1 MFFKRNIAKKV
12 TRLQPASRWRAA
24 LEIHE
29 ILNRNNYFI
38 NKWTHEIQVIQSSIT
53 CDDVRPIKKW
63 EFRPKK
69 FKKSA
74 KKVSKKGPK
83 KGPKKGQY
91 YSLKQKSEGHFSVP
105 KKKRARSDRPTSTE
119 DLKSVQDAC
128 TLAENRENLDKQT
141 DKQTRYVLEEVRR
154 T

>member
-1 MFFKRNIAKKV
+1 MKSPLYQALYLSVKIPRQFRKSSKFKSFTKAIYEEKV
-12 TRLQPASRWRAA
+12 FHKTRLQPASRWREA

-63 EFRPKK
+63 GFRPKK

-74 KKVSKKGPK
+74 KKKVQKRSQNRTPTRPILFLKAKK
-83 KGPKKGQY
+83 
-91 YSLKQKSEGHFSVP
+91 
-105 KKKRARSDRPTSTE
+105 
-119 DLKSVQDAC
+119 
-128 TLAENRENLDKQT
+128 
-141 DKQTRYVLEEVRR
+141 
-154 T
+154 

>member
-1 MFFKRNIAKKV
+1 MLVGVLKSLQNPKARKIQL
-12 TRLQPASRWRAA
+12 TRLQPASRWREA

-63 EFRPKK
+63 KFRPKK

-74 KKVSKKGPK
+74 KK
-83 KGPKKGQY
+83 
-91 YSLKQKSEGHFSVP
+91 SV
-105 KKKRARSDRPTSTE
+105 
-119 DLKSVQDAC
+119 
-128 TLAENRENLDKQT
+128 
-141 DKQTRYVLEEVRR
+141 
-154 T
+154 